1 MANVIVNDTNLTNI
15 ANAIRTQNGSDVT
28 YKPSEMAAAI
38 LAIEGG
44 GGGYVPNEQDLTYSI
59 SSGSPF
65 SLGANSWIIREFGDQ
80 CIITFTNPSQ
90 STAALFS
97 SWPEEKFDATIVFN
111 SSSAFMPVKNMFNG
125 ASNLKEITGTIRF
138 PGNQNNYA
146 RIDSAENMFGE
157 CTMLRTIADD
167 FLDSSFCHWF
177 NRTGSTYN
185 RMNSAFYNCCSLREI
200 PKFYFEMIGTN
211 TNGEQ
216 PGINTANYG
225 YTNMFQ
231 NCYAL
236 NKIEGL
242 FVISCLNTG
251 ANITSNMFSN
261 AFANC
266 FNLSK
271 LTFQTNPDGTPLT
284 AAWTGQTIDLTG
296 GCTNT
301 VTVSGTSYIS
311 GGIGVAF
318 NSGITAYNS
327 GYTSADVVDNTNA
340 NQKQFYLPE
349 TINNYYS
356 GMRHTSKY
364 GHDEAVETINS
375 LPDTSA
381 AGGGNTIK
389 FAAQVGSYTNWLKGK
404 TDTFG
409 VINSRI
415 GTLTEAEIAVATA
428 KGWTVTLV

>member
-1 MANVIVNDTNLTNI
+1 MANVIVNDTNLKNI
-15 ANAIRTQNGSDVT
+15 ANAIRTQNGTDAS

-44 GGGYVPNEQDLTYSI
+44 GGGYVPNEQDLTYAI

-65 SLGANSWIIREFGDQ
+65 SLGSNSWIIREFGNQ

-125 ASNLKEITGTIRF
+125 AYDVKEITGTIRF

-167 FLDSSFCHWF
+167 FIDSSFCHWF
-177 NRTGSTYN
+177 NRTGSSYN

-200 PKFYFEMIGTN
+200 PKFYFEMLGTN

-225 YTNMFQ
+225 YTNLFQ

-242 FVISCLNTG
+242 FVISCLNSG
-251 ANITSNMFSN
+251 ANITTNMFSN

-266 FNLSK
+266 HNIHK
-271 LTFQTNPDGTPLT
+271 LTFQTNADGTPLT
-284 AAWTGQTIDLTG
+284 AAWTSQTIDLTQYFG
-296 GCTNT
+296 YASADTNMT
-301 VTVSGTSYIS
+301 G
-311 GGIGVAF
+311 
-318 NSGITAYNS
+318 YNS
-327 GYTSADVVDNTNA
+327 GLTSSGKLYLSDTTPSTQSYKNNGLTTKWCV
-340 NQKQFYLPE
+340 QKD
-349 TINNYYS
+349 
-356 GMRHTSKY
+356 MAKY
-364 GHDEAVETINS
+364 GHDQAVETINS

-389 FAAQVGSYTNWLKGK
+389 FE
-404 TDTFG
+404 DTLG
-409 VINSRI
+409 WHSRYLRGLTSNSEYNSSI
-415 GTLTEAEIAVATA
+415 SKLTADEIAVATA